1 MLSKAVMATWNV
13 RSQND
18 RLRLPDH
25 YFPLT
30 WNSIEGHG
38 EPVPLADSERKSPS
52 VEKNRCFLAQ
62 CAQESYADTRLEVFQ
77 GIFTNDDNIL
87 AHLDSL
93 LSRRLSLT
101 LFTPPF
107 DSHGAARLRSVRQPP
122 WLLRAQ
128 ENGMIQR
135 SRGSVAGSLDEVVP
149 D

>member
-62 CAQESYADTRLEVFQ
+62 CAQESYADTPLEVFQ

-93 LSRRLSLT
+93 LYCRLSFT
-101 LFTPPF
+101 LFRQPF
-107 DSHGAARLRSVRQPP
+107 GSYGAAPPRSEQQPP
-122 WLLRAQ
+122 WFLRA
-128 ENGMIQR
+128 EKSQR
-135 SRGSVAGSLDEVVP
+135 IRESAAGSLDAVVLG
-149 D
+149 